1 MVRAKGGRQAR
12 MDDYVRVQSADYYFL
27 KCNNRRKRLSR
38 EFSGRGKISLKTA
51 NAVAPSEGDETKRA
65 RRRELSSHEEGD
77 IKQSRVIMR
86 HLESSRLRGRKSLHA
101 PLHHS
106 TAVVLSCLSMTLPKH
121 EQGWRYSRKFLGVLA
136 NISAYLWSGK

>member
-1 MVRAKGGRQAR
+1 
-12 MDDYVRVQSADYYFL
+12 MDDYVRVQSADHYFL

-51 NAVAPSEGDETKRA
+51 NAVAPRGTRQ
-65 RRRELSSHEEGD
+65 RELSSHEEGD

-121 EQGWRYSRKFLGVLA
+121 EQGSRHGRKFLGMLA
-136 NISAYLWSGK
+136 NISDLAMRFSLNSPDVEDES

>member
-51 NAVAPSEGDETKRA
+51 NAVAPRGTRQ
-65 RRRELSSHEEGD
+65 RELSSHEEGD

-106 TAVVLSCLSMTLPKH
+106 TAVVLSCLSMALPKH
-121 EQGWRYSRKFLGVLA
+121 EQGSRMVGRLA
-136 NISAYLWSGK
+136 ENS